1 MLASCCG
8 SATGGG
14 GWESSEEGICWPHA
28 VDPPLEGE
36 AGKALKREYVGL
48 MLWIRHWRGRLG
60 KL

>member
-48 MLWIRHWRGRLG
+48 MLTQH
-60 KL
+60 